1 MGLAAVAAI
10 AAAPTGDFNEARLQS
25 GQSLYAEKRYL
36 EAIDQFRVAAFGY
49 LNEPGP
55 LSNTLARLA
64 LAQTAAARPAD
75 ADATIQRFLEVQRR
89 FPAYPP
95 PGLEGAAQAD
105 FRALLLRRV
114 PEATLLGLPSLAG
127 LVETEEQKIARLPP
141 AERRRALEAA
151 SRRDPNSLVW
161 PLALARD
168 AVDRSD
174 GKDAEKWAAKAL
186 GLDPSN
192 PDGLALRAR
201 ARVLRGQT
209 APAKA
214 DVAAIP
220 AAALEKRPQLYG
232 DVLVVLV
239 ESGDWAGADEAS
251 RHIPEAVANRPD
263 VARARQKLASE
274 RPQRVAQAPR
284 TTPPPATTPQPQSPA
299 ARRPNPTPAPVA
311 VPAAAAPSSSREVLA
326 ESRRLVAAGKAA
338 EAQRALAEALKA
350 DPGNRD
356 LRLALLEAAC
366 LSGSYREGATQVAI
380 VAPFA
385 DAEAPSMFYAAVVLY
400 ETGRTDEARGYMQRA
415 MPKVSGVLVD
425 EYSKKILGQ

>member
-1 MGLAAVAAI
+1 MSSAVVAAV

-49 LNEPGP
+49 LNQPGP

-64 LAQTAAARPAD
+64 LAQTGAGRPAD

-95 PGLEGAAQAD
+95 PGLDGAAQAD

-114 PEATLLGLPSLAG
+114 PEATLLGFPSLAG

-151 SRRDPNSLVW
+151 SRREPNSVVW

-186 GLDPSN
+186 SLDPSN

-220 AAALEKRPQLYG
+220 PAALEKRPELYG

-239 ESGDWAGADEAS
+239 ESGDWAGADDAS
-251 RHIPEAVANRPD
+251 RHLPESVANRPD
-263 VARARQKLASE
+263 VARARQKLSSE

-284 TTPPPATTPQPQSPA
+284 TTPPPAPPAQPQSPA
-299 ARRPNPTPAPVA
+299 ARRPNPTPAPA
-311 VPAAAAPSSSREVLA
+311 PAAVAHPNSREVLA
-326 ESRRLVAAGKAA
+326 ESRRLVAAGKAV

-366 LSGSYREGATQVAI
+366 LSGSFREGATQVAI

-400 ETGRTDEARGYMQRA
+400 ETGKTDEARGYMQRA